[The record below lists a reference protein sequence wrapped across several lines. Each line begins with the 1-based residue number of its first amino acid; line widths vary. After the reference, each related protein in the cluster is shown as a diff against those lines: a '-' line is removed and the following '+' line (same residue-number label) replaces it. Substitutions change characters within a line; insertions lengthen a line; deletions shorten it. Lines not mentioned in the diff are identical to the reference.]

1 MPSLGTKRAGSV
13 RGLEALSRC
22 VRLVVSSVA
31 TVSRRAPFLFSAVIL
46 RFSRP
51 VEQRAS
57 DTAEV
62 VSDAPS
68 VRVPV
73 RSHGSSEKRSG
84 AVAPS
89 DALFRKRRNERSDE
103 KTMSFTTVFIGV
115 GFTARL
121 S

>member
-1 MPSLGTKRAGSV
+1 MRS
-13 RGLEALSRC
+13 
-22 VRLVVSSVA
+22 
-31 TVSRRAPFLFSAVIL
+31 SRRFVGRDRFAFSAVVL

-51 VEQRAS
+51 LEQRAS

-68 VRVPV
+68 VRVSV

-89 DALFRKRRNERSDE
+89 DSPVKRPLPNASERA
-103 KTMSFTTVFIGV
+103 K
-115 GFTARL
+115 
-121 S
+121 